1 MGVPTCRTCE
11 GSRVKASQGVIGMG
25 SAPRDSRSRGLTQHE
40 IKCLFEHYAPVVF
53 RRARRILA
61 RDADAWDVVQEVFER
76 MLSDPTSFRGEARPM
91 TWVYRVT
98 TNVSLNLLRV
108 RRLREP
114 ALSVTG
120 EEAVT
125 SVDDVEVRQL
135 LSKWTARLGE
145 REREIAALLFIDG
158 LTQQEVA
165 DVFQLSRKT
174 IGREVEALRAKLEAL
189 AALPEGST

>member
-1 MGVPTCRTCE
+1 
-11 GSRVKASQGVIGMG
+11 MG
-25 SAPRDSRSRGLTQHE
+25 SAPRGPRSRGLTQHE
-40 IKCLFEHYAPVVF
+40 IKRLFEQFAPVVF

-114 ALSVTG
+114 WLSVAS

-125 SVDDVEVRQL
+125 GVDDVEIRQL

-174 IGREVEALRAKLEAL
+174 IGREVEELRAKLEAL
-189 AALPEGST
+189 AALPGGST